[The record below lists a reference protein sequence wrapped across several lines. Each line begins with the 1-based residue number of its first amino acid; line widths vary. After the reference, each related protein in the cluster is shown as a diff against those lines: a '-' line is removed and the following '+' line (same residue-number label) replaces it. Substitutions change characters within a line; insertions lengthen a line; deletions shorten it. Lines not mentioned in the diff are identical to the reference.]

1 MDQDKFNKLQNLL
14 VLIYENQ
21 DVPHTDF
28 LLKISDEAKEL
39 VGSLF
44 STFLAAETRVLDEA
58 QAEDYLDYVS
68 GIQRILS
75 TEQMFQWLL
84 QENRTLWTKNKMD
97 QISNELAQINFFG
110 LEDMS
115 DQNYGPDGFD
125 TFRTNSIRKKELKA
139 REILRS
145 HRMRIVPSET
155 RSPEVQNNG

>member
-44 STFLAAETRVLDEA
+44 STFLEAETRVLDEA
-58 QAEDYLDYVS
+58 QAYDYLDYVA

-75 TEQMFQWLL
+75 SDQMFQWLFE
-84 QENRTLWTKNKMD
+84 QNRTLWTDIVGAPTRDKMD
-97 QISNELAQINFFG
+97 QISNELAQVNFFG

-125 TFRTNSIRKKELKA
+125 MFRTNSIKQKELKV

-145 HRMRIVPSET
+145 HRMRQAK
-155 RSPEVQNNG
+155 VQDNG